1 MLELDKNFK
10 IPKEDEILKNLVLSM
25 WVEVGRVR
33 LGDQMPVNL
42 DSPEVW
48 DSVTTFAQG
57 IWDSWKDDL
66 EAKGFT
72 KIKFFRF
79 MKYLTD
85 DILLWAYDRISWGEL
100 VDRIRKAIEGP
111 IAKDILDANYRT
123 TGRY

>member
-1 MLELDKNFK
+1 MLGIDKNLK
-10 IPKEDEILKNLVLSM
+10 IPKEEEILKNLILSM
-25 WVEVGRVR
+25 WIEVGRVR

-42 DSPEVW
+42 DSPELW
-48 DSVTTFAQG
+48 DSLTTFTQS

-66 EAKGFT
+66 EEKGFT
-72 KIKFFRF
+72 KKKFFRF

-111 IAKDILDANYRT
+111 IAKDMLDTNYRT
-123 TGRY
+123 AGRY

>member
-1 MLELDKNFK
+1 MLGLDKDFK
-10 IPKEDEILKNLVLSM
+10 IPKEDEILKNLILSM

-42 DSPEVW
+42 DSSEVW
-48 DSVTTFAQG
+48 DSVTTFAQS

-72 KIKFFRF
+72 KIKFLRF

-85 DILLWAYDRISWGEL
+85 DILLWAYDRLSWGEL
-100 VDRIRKAIEGP
+100 IDRIREEIEGP
-111 IAKDILDANYRT
+111 IAKDILDTNYRT